1 VSRPRVCNDD
11 GLECAADPLT
21 MRCRVCDA
29 LVIGPMSGP
38 QAAFL
43 ASPADVAIYGGGAGG
58 GKTWMLALDAASDV
72 HVEGYAAIMFRRTSP
87 ELVGGGSI
95 WEATQAIYRH
105 LGGRPR
111 SSPNL
116 DWTFPS
122 RAMVE
127 LRHLQH
133 EADVYAHQGKQ
144 YAFVGFDELT
154 HFEEAQFWYLV
165 SRMRTTCGIRPRLR
179 ATCNPDPDSFV
190 RKLVDWWIDAEGYA
204 IPERSGRI
212 RWFCRR
218 DDDSLDWSDTEAE
231 VRERNPGR
239 PALSFTFVPARL
251 ADNPVLLAKDPGYI
265 ERLDSLPK
273 VDRDRLKGGN
283 WNIRPAAGLYFPRR
297 CFEIIDRVPGPVT
310 MTVRAWDKAATRPH
324 PGNPDPDWTRGAKVS
339 RLRDGRFVVEHV
351 EGLRGSPGEVEQAI
365 LAIAAQDGP
374 SVPVVVWQDPGQAG
388 VVDRD
393 ATLRAL
399 SGFQVRSIRAS
410 RDKLAYAGVWAPHV
424 EAGRVLLVRGAWT
437 DAFLAEAESFPE
449 GKHDDAVDAVS
460 LAFQALTESRY
471 AEALAKAKSWL

>member
-1 VSRPRVCNDD
+1 MAD
-11 GLECAADPLT
+11 GFAPNQ
-21 MRCRVCDA
+21 
-29 LVIGPMSGP
+29 GP
-38 QAAFL
+38 QREFL
-43 ASPADVAIYGGGAGG
+43 ATRADVAFYGGAAGAG
-58 GKTWMLALDAASDV
+58 KSYAITLDVLRHA
-72 HVEGYAAIMFRRTSP
+72 HRKGFGAIVLRR
-87 ELVGGGSI
+87 
-95 WEATQAIYRH
+95 EATRLTGSGSLWEEMHGVYPNVRGLTATSRE
-105 LGGRPR
+105 
-111 SSPNL
+111 SPALEWRFNGASL
-116 DWTFPS
+116 
-122 RAMVE
+122 VE

-133 EADVYAHQGKQ
+133 EKDVHAHQGKQ
-144 YAFVGFDELT
+144 YAGIYFDEVT
-154 HFEEAQFWYLV
+154 EFTGSQFWYML
-165 SRMRTTCGIRPRLR
+165 SRLRTTCGIRPYVRG
-179 ATCNPDPDSFV
+179 TCNPDPDSFV
-190 RKLVDWWIDAEGYA
+190 KGMIEWWLDDVGFP
-204 IPERSGRI
+204 IPERSGVL
-212 RWFCRR
+212 RWFIR
-218 DDDSLDWSDTEAE
+218 DGDDLVWFDSEAE
-231 VRERNPGR
+231 AREKYPSRNP
-239 PALSFTFVPARL
+239 LSFTFIAASL
-251 ADNPVLLAKDPGYI
+251 ADNPRGDPTYRDKLEALPRVER
-265 ERLDSLPK
+265 ERLL
-273 VDRDRLKGGN
+273 GGN

-297 CFEIIDRVPGPVT
+297 CFEVVERVPGPVT